1 MSQSEL
7 KKMFLEEAKV
17 GVTLGEIF
25 GVESIGFER
34 LNIGVTKA
42 VLREGLNRIYNA
54 VDAHRKK

>member
-1 MSQSEL
+1 
-7 KKMFLEEAKV
+7 MFLEEAKV

-25 GVESIGFER
+25 GVEGIGFER